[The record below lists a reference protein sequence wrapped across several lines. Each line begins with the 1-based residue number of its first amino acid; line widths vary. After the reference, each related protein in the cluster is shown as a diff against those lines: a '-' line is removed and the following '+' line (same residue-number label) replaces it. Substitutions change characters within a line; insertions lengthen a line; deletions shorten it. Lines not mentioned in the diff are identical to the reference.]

1 MLIATG
7 LGGMARWVATHHPD
21 AIRAQEGVLTR
32 SHRRLPHSPDVLASQ
47 CELRVLSTDPHT
59 DAIPCLDRT
68 QPREPHSG
76 VGLDVLHDDDDLPAR
91 TLRHRIPD
99 GQTVRRKMKTVR
111 TWQRGYG
118 GKRVGKCRDW
128 FFEQVKNRPLSGV
141 SKRLRQSFELVPS
154 PVREAKNPVTH

>member
-1 MLIATG
+1 MFFTVLEGLGTTPPPPDRLVPPNLEIRGGAACVLIATG

-118 GKRVGKCRDW
+118 GKRVGKCRD
-128 FFEQVKNRPLSGV
+128 
-141 SKRLRQSFELVPS
+141 
-154 PVREAKNPVTH
+154 